1 MKKRY
6 NKYEKLIR
14 EKNNFKNKNNKLN
27 IVNTNKKNNQFIFE
41 TRKTIYF
48 VL

>member
-27 IVNTNKKNNQFIFE
+27 IVNTNKK
-41 TRKTIYF
+41 K
-48 VL
+48 

>member
-27 IVNTNKKNNQFIFE
+27 IVNTNKKNNQFVFE

>member
-14 EKNNFKNKNNKLN
+14 KKNNFKNKNNKLN

>member
-27 IVNTNKKNNQFIFE
+27 IVNTNKNNNQFIFE